1 MSQSNRELLSI
12 GILFLIIAVA
22 LGLYVTGVV
31 ADWTLI
37 IPLILALTGVWF
49 VVLAGL
55 RTMRP
60 QKIERGP
67 FSTLSVGLLLMAFA
81 GAWYLGRL
89 NLLYSLIL
97 ILVVIGALVIF
108 VATRKI

>member
-12 GILFLIIAVA
+12 GVLFLIIAIA
-22 LGLYVTGVV
+22 LGLYATGLIV
-31 ADWTLI
+31 DWTLI
-37 IPLILALTGVWF
+37 ITSILFLTGIWF
-49 VVLAGL
+49 VFLAGL
-55 RTMRP
+55 RMMKP
-60 QKIERGP
+60 QKYERGP

-81 GAWYLGRL
+81 GAWYLAGL